1 MGRNGWSEWVRE
13 GECLIRSLR
22 SSGVSGCPS
31 EFSFMAAFFASAGDT
46 LPSTSGSVE
55 SSANAWRRPTAES
68 PPRATMLT
76 AGTPRDEVVGWRRA
90 VGVNASTAAIPAMV
104 TQLARTNMLG
114 RDNKSRGA

>member
-46 LPSTSGSVE
+46 LLLLLLLMLLLLLQ
-55 SSANAWRRPTAES
+55 
-68 PPRATMLT
+68 AT
-76 AGTPRDEVVGWRRA
+76 R
-90 VGVNASTAAIPAMV
+90 
-104 TQLARTNMLG
+104 
-114 RDNKSRGA
+114 